1 MNIFTY
7 DTVFIGHLLCAK
19 HGFKKAGMVVNSTV
33 PSLDR
38 LTVHCGEGKQ
48 ITKETVVTQGGGAKH
63 RELGE

>member
-1 MNIFTY
+1 MTQY
-7 DTVFIGHLLCAK
+7 LL
-19 HGFKKAGMVVNSTV
+19 GTSYVPSTGLKKAGMVVNSTI